1 MVTCDSVTKRFA
13 WLLIGVT
20 FYIGMVKFTAVYL
33 TTATILLDLAPW
45 VIKQQIGPIVF
56 DAVLPKETKTFV
68 PRVLLM

>member
-33 TTATILLDLAPW
+33 TTATILLALAPW
-45 VIKQQIGPIVF
+45 VMQ
-56 DAVLPKETKTFV
+56 
-68 PRVLLM
+68 